1 MRRFISAF
9 LVLVLMMA
17 MAVPCFAAE
26 SDSQVSTY
34 ATKTISD
41 GLGNQYKLN
50 YYSGI
55 SGGSVSVYTIY
66 ERTTESA
73 TDTYSNLEYTVEA
86 EGYVLLRWTLDP
98 EETISATKTVIGS
111 RTATAQK
118 VQSFSAI
125 VESVNGEHTFNVVTN
140 KGEGDTIVNVMYLT
154 ADLNEDFY
162 QKSRNNYS

>member
-9 LVLVLMMA
+9 LALVLMMA

-26 SDSQVSTY
+26 SGSQVSTY
-34 ATKTISD
+34 ATSTVSD

-55 SGGSVSVYTIY
+55 SGGSVTVYTIY

-73 TDTYSNLEYTVEA
+73 TDTYSDLKYTVVA
-86 EGYVLLRWTLDP
+86 KGYVLLRWTTDP
-98 EETISATKTVIGS
+98 EETISATKTVTGS

-118 VQSFSAI
+118 LQSFSAI
-125 VESVNGEHTFNVVTN
+125 VESVNGEHTFKVVTSEGVVKVN
-140 KGEGDTIVNVMYLT
+140 KMYLT

-162 QKSRNNYS
+162 QKSRNDDS